1 LASNV
6 EEWLQKIFIVHQ
18 FSAESHSLS
27 GPNLLDVEKI
37 YKDEIEKNQS
47 SEIEPFLQPQKNW
60 PQVSCSILNNLVITA
75 QSAFEIGKSV
85 VFEPSHLYF
94 NINIQIKALANF
106 SQEMHLQRVYLILR
120 DPKDNSVKTESREF
134 QN

>member
-1 LASNV
+1 LSSNI
-6 EEWLQKIFIVHQ
+6 EEWLQKILIVHQ
-18 FSAESHSLS
+18 YSVANLNLS
-27 GPNLLDVEKI
+27 GPSLLDVERI
-37 YKDEIEKNQS
+37 YQDEILKKQS
-47 SEIEPFLQPQKNW
+47 SEIEPFLQPQKDW

-85 VFEPSHLYF
+85 VFEPSQLYF
-94 NINIQIKALANF
+94 NINIQIKALTNF
-106 SQEMHLQRVYLILR
+106 SQEMHLQRIYLILR

>member
-1 LASNV
+1 LASNI
-6 EEWLQKIFIVHQ
+6 EEWLQKILIVHQ
-18 FSAESHSLS
+18 YSAENLNLS
-27 GPNLLDVEKI
+27 GPSLLDVERI
-37 YKDEIEKNQS
+37 YQDEILKNQS
-47 SEIEPFLQPQKNW
+47 SEIEPFLQPQKDW

-85 VFEPSHLYF
+85 VFEPSQLYF
-94 NINIQIKALANF
+94 NINIQIKALTNF
-106 SQEMHLQRVYLILR
+106 SQEMHLQRIYLILR

>member
-1 LASNV
+1 LASNI
-6 EEWLQKIFIVHQ
+6 EEWLQKILIVHQ
-18 FSAESHSLS
+18 YSAENLNLS
-27 GPNLLDVEKI
+27 GPSLLDVEKI
-37 YKDEIEKNQS
+37 YQDEILKNQS
-47 SEIEPFLQPQKNW
+47 SEIEPFLQPQKDW

-85 VFEPSHLYF
+85 VFEPSQLYF
-94 NINIQIKALANF
+94 NINIQIKALTNF
-106 SQEMHLQRVYLILR
+106 SQEMHLQRIYLILR